1 MKEGLT
7 LQEMEMAFQIL
18 EKAQTLEPMQIRLLL
33 PKLVPKA
40 LRKLTTNQWKNLEE
54 MLLELNL
61 QKEESQIH

>member
-18 EKAQTLEPMQIRLLL
+18 EQAQKLEPMQLRLLL
-33 PKLVPKA
+33 PTLLPKA
-40 LRKLTTNQWKNLEE
+40 LSKLTTNQWKNLEE